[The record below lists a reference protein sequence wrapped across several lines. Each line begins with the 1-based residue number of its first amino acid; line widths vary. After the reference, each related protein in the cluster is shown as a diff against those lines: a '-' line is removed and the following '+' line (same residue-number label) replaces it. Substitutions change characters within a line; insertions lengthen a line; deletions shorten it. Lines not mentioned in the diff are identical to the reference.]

1 MKISRHME
9 TRNVQPLCYGGVKIN
24 VMVAQTANIV
34 LTLTPESLSDQLQA
48 LLEAEVAV
56 SLLVSVERVGG
67 LRKPPSELTLNTIF
81 I

>member
-24 VMVAQTANIV
+24 VMVAQ
-34 LTLTPESLSDQLQA
+34 TPESLSDQLQA